1 MNMQVS
7 SVSKFPDK
15 IYIGYPG
22 KSEQS
27 LLEVIR
33 IIRETPGFSEEDYE
47 FRGTDMFFVRP
58 GVLPLLD
65 CSILKSPLY
74 SWDQREFKE
83 MAIIG
88 FEYYLTT
95 PCWQMR
101 LSLRTPSPDYQ
112 NDLIS
117 IVYNNDTISFY
128 GDSGDNCLK
137 LAHAMGLNKLKEYYE
152 RKPIWSDS

>member
-1 MNMQVS
+1 MQVS

-33 IIRETPGFSEEDYE
+33 VIRETPGFSEEDYE
-47 FRGTDMFFVRP
+47 FCGTDMFFVRP

-74 SWDQREFKE
+74 SWDQNKFKE
-83 MAIIG
+83 MTIIG

-95 PCWQMR
+95 SCWQMR
-101 LSLRTPSPDYQ
+101 IRPRIPDYQ
-112 NDLIS
+112 NGPIS
-117 IVYNNDTISFY
+117 IIYNNDTISFY
-128 GDSGDNCLK
+128 GDNCLK
-137 LAHAMGLNKLKEYYE
+137 IAHAMGLNKLKEYYE
-152 RKPIWSDS
+152 RKPLWSNS